1 MGAYN
6 IMVEDHKDN
15 IFQQR
20 EEAEDSR
27 KKGNIERWITE
38 VTNKAWTKCA
48 DMCMKGCSTWK
59 CKLRSMLQGS
69 KSIK

>member
-1 MGAYN
+1 
-6 IMVEDHKDN
+6 MVENHKDK

-20 EEAEDSR
+20 EEAEASR
-27 KKGNIERWITE
+27 KRNIERWITK
-38 VTNKAWTKCA
+38 VTNKAWTMCT
-48 DMCMKGCSTWK
+48 DMCMKGCSKGK